1 MVGKAWDSGHMMSE
15 VREQIEVRAMCGLLA
30 SFYSAQAMVPPGT
43 LEVGYIFLEIP
54 SWRCVSMVSLKP
66 IKLMMTMNQHS
77 ILGFVPQ
84 VRRIEVVNYG

>member
-1 MVGKAWDSGHMMSE
+1 MVGKAWDSGHIMSE

-54 SWRCVSMVSLKP
+54 SWTCPEVCFHGESKA
-66 IKLMMTMNQHS
+66 NQVDDDYEPTQYS
-77 ILGFVPQ
+77 WFCSPSQ
-84 VRRIEVVNYG
+84 D